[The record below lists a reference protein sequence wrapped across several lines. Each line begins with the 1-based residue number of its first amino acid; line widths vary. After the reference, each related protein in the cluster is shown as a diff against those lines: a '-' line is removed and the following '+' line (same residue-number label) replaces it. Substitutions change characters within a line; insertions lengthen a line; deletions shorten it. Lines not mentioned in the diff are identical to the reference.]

1 MDLVNLL
8 CKSRSKPKIGWI
20 ALIAAFFGYCFEFFC
35 VSPDVLENS
44 TVLQSFDLPPS
55 TAGFKE
61 LPRFVQILNTDDM
74 QSSVSRIPDRFRKT
88 RRKNRYWIDHN
99 DPEAKDYYHPR
110 IRDEGCEPLGTWQDE
125 LHPSCNDFHEIAMT
139 DLSFVATGNYRDTW
153 MFQEYKGTKR
163 ALKMLRVLN
172 EIRTHAY
179 DYVNTERHRK
189 DAVASMELSSSP
201 YVANIYSYCSN
212 SGVYDAADGHLWT
225 IFNRPNK
232 DGPEVPPNKDELFKF
247 AHDAAL
253 AVAHTHHLD
262 FEGRVTMV
270 HGDLKP
276 SQFIRMPNGEYK
288 LNDFNRCDFASWK
301 DNEYCKVEGDNF
313 QELVSADILE
323 LGKLFN
329 YMLRGKRPYDDPNT
343 VTSPLNST
351 HPYDIYV
358 KRAMHMCMRQ
368 NHASAE
374 QVASFLHRGYTMYQE
389 TKEKM
394 AGRKQIL

>member
-1 MDLVNLL
+1 MSVKTYGLINTSSLL
-8 CKSRSKPKIGWI
+8 
-20 ALIAAFFGYCFEFFC
+20 L
-35 VSPDVLENS
+35 
-44 TVLQSFDLPPS
+44 SFDAPPFRG
-55 TAGFKE
+55 GFKE
-61 LPRFVQILNTDDM
+61 LPRLVQILNTNDIK
-74 QSSVSRIPDRFRKT
+74 SSVSRTPHRFRRQ
-88 RRKNRYWIDHN
+88 RRKNRYWIDNN
-99 DPEAKDYYHPR
+99 DPDAKEYFHPD
-110 IRDEGCEPLGTWQDE
+110 IREKGCEPLGTWQDE
-125 LHPSCNDFHEIAMT
+125 LYPSCNDFHEIAMT

-153 MFQEYKGTKR
+153 MFQEYEGTQR

-172 EIRTHAY
+172 ENRTHAY

-189 DAVASMELSSSP
+189 DAVATTELSSSP

-225 IFNRPNK
+225 IFNRPHQ
-232 DGPEVPPNKDELFKF
+232 DGPEIPPTKDELFKF

-253 AVAHTHHLD
+253 ALAHTHHLD
-262 FEGRVTMV
+262 SKGRVTIV

-276 SQFIRMPNGEYK
+276 SQFIQMSNGEYK
-288 LNDFNRCDFASWK
+288 LNDFNRCFFASWK
-301 DNEYCKVEGDNF
+301 DNEYCNVGGDNF

-358 KRAMHMCMRQ
+358 KRAMNMCMRHD
-368 NHASAE
+368 NFSAH
-374 QVASFLHRGYTMYQE
+374 QVASFLHRGYTKYQE
-389 TKEKM
+389 AKEKM
-394 AGRKQIL
+394 STKQIL